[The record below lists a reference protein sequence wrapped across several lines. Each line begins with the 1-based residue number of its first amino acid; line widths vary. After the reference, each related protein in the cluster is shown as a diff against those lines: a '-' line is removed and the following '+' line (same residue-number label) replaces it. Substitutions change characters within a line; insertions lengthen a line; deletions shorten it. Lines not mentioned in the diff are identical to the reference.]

1 MDKGLKKVL
10 IILNFIVLLLSVF
23 WFITERSYEPV
34 IVFISQLAS
43 ILLIANESKV
53 ISTRVKGIRDNS
65 TIDIKEKG
73 ESNSITNVE
82 DVENSNV
89 RIRK

>member
-43 ILLIANESKV
+43 ILLITNESKV
-53 ISTRVKGIRDNS
+53 VNTNVRRVRKGS
-65 TIDIKEKG
+65 VVDIEEDG

-82 DVENSNV
+82 DIEGSNI